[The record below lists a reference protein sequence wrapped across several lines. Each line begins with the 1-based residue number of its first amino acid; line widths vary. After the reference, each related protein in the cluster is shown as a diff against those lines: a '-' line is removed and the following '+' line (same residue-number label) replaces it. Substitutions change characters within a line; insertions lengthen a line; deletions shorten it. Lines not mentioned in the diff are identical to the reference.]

1 MHTTNQEAVTLE
13 QLKEEILLAVR
24 VDKLEQDFKKSEQE
38 LKAATQMICALV
50 SQCGGEVKISSL
62 HLIKG
67 YKALSMTPNIDQSI
81 TLKVEDAM

>member
-1 MHTTNQEAVTLE
+1 MLHTNNQE
-13 QLKEEILLAVR
+13 EEILLAVR
-24 VDKLEQDFKKSEQE
+24 VDKLEQE
-38 LKAATQMICALV
+38 LAAATQMICALV

>member
-1 MHTTNQEAVTLE
+1 MLHTTNQ
-13 QLKEEILLAVR
+13 EEILLAVR
-24 VDKLEQDFKKSEQE
+24 VDKLEQE
-38 LKAATQMICALV
+38 LAAATQMICALV